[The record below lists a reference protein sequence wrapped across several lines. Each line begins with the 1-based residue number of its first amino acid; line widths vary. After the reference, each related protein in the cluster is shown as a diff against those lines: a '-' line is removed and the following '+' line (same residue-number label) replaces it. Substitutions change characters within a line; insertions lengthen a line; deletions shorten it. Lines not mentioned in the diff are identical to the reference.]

1 MVDALVGGVQ
11 LVRGVGA
18 WEGHLGHAWCCCHP
32 HHAHAP
38 LLGAPA
44 LRPPAPATLRGPPLR
59 SGVHPPCAST
69 PAPLTCQL
77 APPPPQVLEA
87 LDKVSQRL
95 VASPDTVHK
104 EFNRADY
111 NR

>member
-1 MVDALVGGVQ
+1 M
-11 LVRGVGA
+11 
-18 WEGHLGHAWCCCHP
+18 
-32 HHAHAP
+32 P
-38 LLGAPA
+38 LPLPPSPA
-44 LRPPAPATLRGPPLR
+44 NLP
-59 SGVHPPCAST
+59 
-69 PAPLTCQL
+69 
-77 APPPPQVLEA
+77 PPPPQVLEA